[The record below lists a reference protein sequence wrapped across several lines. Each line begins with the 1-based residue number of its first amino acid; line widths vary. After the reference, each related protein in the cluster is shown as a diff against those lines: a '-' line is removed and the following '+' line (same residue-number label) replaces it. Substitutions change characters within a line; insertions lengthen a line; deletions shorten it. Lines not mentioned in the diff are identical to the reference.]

1 MSMNAQTLSTARE
14 TLVTIGHEKLM
25 LTGQINEQ
33 KRKIADLERE
43 VQRQAHARAIAE
55 RLVAD
60 LRAEN
65 DALRAQIPDEAT
77 IQAYNDL
84 VQYMVAPAATHP
96 ELRIAA

>member
-1 MSMNAQTLSTARE
+1 MNAQTLTTTRE
-14 TLVTIGHEKLM
+14 TLITIAQEKL
-25 LTGQINEQ
+25 LLVGQVNEQ

-43 VQRQAHARAIAE
+43 VQRQAHARQIAE

-77 IQAYNDL
+77 LQAYNDL
-84 VQYMVAPAATHP
+84 VQYITAPSETHP
-96 ELRIAA
+96 VLRIAA

>member
-14 TLVTIGHEKLM
+14 TLISIGHEKLV
-25 LTGQINEQ
+25 LVGQVNEQ

-43 VQRQAHARAIAE
+43 VQRQAHARQIAE

-65 DALRAQIPDEAT
+65 DALRAQIPDEPT

-84 VQYMVAPAATHP
+84 VQFITAPSSTHP

>member
-1 MSMNAQTLSTARE
+1 MSMNAQTLTTTRE
-14 TLVTIGHEKLM
+14 TLITIAQEKL
-25 LTGQINEQ
+25 LLVGQVNEQ

-43 VQRQAHARAIAE
+43 VQRQAHARQIAE

-77 IQAYNDL
+77 LQAYNDL
-84 VQYMVAPAATHP
+84 VQFITAPSETHP
-96 ELRIAA
+96 ALRIAA

>member
-14 TLVTIGHEKLM
+14 TLVTIGHERLIM
-25 LTGQINEQ
+25 TAQLAEQ
-33 KRKIADLERE
+33 KRKISDLERE

-55 RLVAD
+55 RLVAAA
-60 LRAEN
+60 RAEA

-77 IQAYNDL
+77 LRAYNDL
-84 VQYMVAPAATHP
+84 VQYMTAPASTHP